1 MEFKLGKTFSF
12 LVLIVVL
19 FLIIYLAV
27 FARLSTLDAP
37 TVLDYD
43 PWWYYRHALEIMKN
57 NYLPL
62 TWDLQSYYPPGRPY
76 EFQLGFEYTM
86 ILFYKIAQ
94 LFFGNISFLLVA
106 KVSPL
111 VMVALGV
118 VASFLLGRFLSNKWG
133 GLATALFAVL
143 TPTFIGVSM
152 AGYCDNDPVVVFYTF
167 LCILSVFL
175 AFKKKSIPYYILAIA
190 SNLLFVFNWGGGWFV
205 LILLTVCLFFL
216 FFFRILEEIVHQRKF
231 LIEIGKP
238 IQEIKSLLI
247 PYLIILIPINVI
259 SFLLGWGN
267 IFSALLV
274 MFGFMDP
281 SRGLLVNISVAEL
294 QRVNIFGQ
302 QGFSE
307 ITGRIGLA
315 PFLISLLIIPF
326 ISFKLY
332 KKIKLEFSEVF
343 LLLWYFA
350 TLYMILSGIRFAL
363 SFSIAAAASA
373 GYIIGNIINCLRKE
387 TINLKTFGLLVI
399 CLSPPIVIY
408 FQDVIM
414 RLFVLAVFAL
424 IGIPS
429 LFFKKDLKKEF
440 AASTIIGMM
449 IFPSL
454 LFISTAIQMGYA
466 SGGMEIS
473 QNWINGLDWLVKN
486 ADKDSLIV
494 TWWDPGH
501 IIAGYSYDKGKPLK
515 VHADGAHCTPVMCIP
530 YNHNIRI
537 QDMGRIFSTSSE
549 EEAINILK
557 KYKELSFEDCEK
569 VKKAF
574 SDKVPKDACNPVTD
588 MYIIASA
595 DLIGKYVWMNFF
607 GGFRAT
613 PNSPGAC
620 YVESANTYVWC
631 FWQGTFSN
639 FDSSGNPTY
648 FNGAITLAPPQGKSF
663 DQCLR
668 EENCTL
674 YPIWGNRYLVSEA
687 FYPTYL
693 GSKYVNYSNQ
703 TNAQLIEGLLWV
715 DSSYSYVIFMPPAVR
730 DSLFTRMFFWNGQGL
745 KHFEYVYGNAELKIF
760 KVIF

>member
-1 MEFKLGKTFSF
+1 MEISKKQIFSW
-12 LVLIVVL
+12 LVTLTILLV
-19 FLIIYLAV
+19 IIYLSV
-27 FARLSTLDAP
+27 HVRLSTLDAQ
-37 TVLDYD
+37 TILDYD

-62 TWDLQSYYPPGRPY
+62 SWDLQSYYPPGRPY
-76 EFQLGFEYTM
+76 EVQMGFEYTM

-94 LFFGNISFLLVA
+94 LFFGNISFMYIA
-106 KVSPL
+106 KISPL
-111 VMVALGV
+111 IMVALG
-118 VASFLLGRFLSNKWG
+118 AIPAFLLGRVLSNKWG
-133 GLATALFAVL
+133 GLATALFALL

-167 LCILSVFL
+167 LCTFSVLL
-175 AFKKKSIPYYILAIA
+175 ALKKKSIPYYILAII
-190 SNLLFVFNWGGGWFV
+190 SNLLFVWNWGGGWFV
-205 LILLTVCLFFL
+205 LILLTACLFFL
-216 FFFRILEEIVHQRKF
+216 FFFRIIEEMIHQRE
-231 LIEIGKP
+231 LIIEVGKP

-247 PYLIILIPINVI
+247 PYLIILIPTNII

-267 IFSALLV
+267 IVTAFLV
-274 MFGFMDP
+274 MLGFMDP

-294 QRVNIFGQ
+294 QRINIFSAS
-302 QGFSE
+302 GFSE
-307 ITGRIGLA
+307 IVGRIGYA
-315 PFLISLLIIPF
+315 PLFISLSTIPF
-326 ISFKLY
+326 IMFKLY
-332 KKIKLEFSEVF
+332 KKSRLDFTEIF
-343 LLLWYFA
+343 LILWYFA
-350 TLYMILSGIRFAL
+350 TFYMILSGIRFAL
-363 SFSIAAAASA
+363 SFSVAAAASA
-373 GYIIGNIINCLRKE
+373 GYVIGNLVKYLKRDFIAA
-387 TINLKTFGLLVI
+387 TIFGAI
-399 CLSPPIVIY
+399 AILS
-408 FQDVIM
+408 
-414 RLFVLAVFAL
+414 L
-424 IGIPS
+424 I
-429 LFFKKDLKKEF
+429 
-440 AASTIIGMM
+440 
-449 IFPSL
+449 
-454 LFISTAIQMGYA
+454 FISTAIQVGYA
-466 SGGMEIS
+466 QGGMEIS

-515 VHADGAHCTPVMCIP
+515 VHADGAHCGPESCIP

-569 VKKAF
+569 VKKTF
-574 SDKVPKDACNPVTD
+574 GNTVPKDACNPVTD

-620 YVESANTYVWC
+620 YVEPANTYVWC

-639 FDSSGNPTY
+639 FDPSGNPTY

-674 YPIWGNRYLVSEA
+674 YPIWGNRYLVEEVY
-687 FYPTYL
+687 YPTYS
-693 GSKYVNYSNQ
+693 GYKHVSYANQ
-703 TNAQLIEGLLWV
+703 TNVQLINGLLWV
-715 DSSYSYVIFMPPAVR
+715 DSSYSYAIFMPPSVR

-745 KHFEYVYGNAELKIF
+745 KHFEYAYGNAELKIF